1 MAKKAVKTKKARTT
15 KKKVVKAKKK
25 AKRYAIPRVTKPITA
40 GQLLRKIQELVL
52 AKPTRLNMNA
62 WLFRYRGKL
71 RREFVGRNIP
81 NPSCGTVACIAGW
94 GAVLLRPA
102 GVSADRL
109 DQNASLAMKWA
120 VGHEKYSD
128 TRYADDLFSAGPVRS
143 LGEYNWGLPTPGT
156 QEHAEVVA
164 KRIDTYLQLHP
175 ELETRPV
182 DVPAVQNILRQGH
195 GR

>member
-1 MAKKAVKTKKARTT
+1 MAKKAVKTKKKAPARTT

-25 AKRYAIPRVTKPITA
+25 AKRYAIPRVTEPITA

-62 WLFRYRGKL
+62 WLFR
-71 RREFVGRNIP
+71 NIP

-102 GVSADRL
+102 GVSANRL
-109 DQNASLAMKWA
+109 DQNASRAMKWA

-128 TRYADDLFSAGPVRS
+128 TRYADDLFSAGPARS
-143 LGEYNWGLPTPGT
+143 LGEYDWVLPTPGT
-156 QEHAEVVA
+156 QEHAKVVA

-175 ELETRPV
+175 
-182 DVPAVQNILRQGH
+182 
-195 GR
+195 